1 MQTSLICVVS
11 YIHSHG
17 IGSCHQFKILTWTEE
32 WMLNLSVMWCFLTT
46 VEGLQLLVD
55 ADCTVKWLLIISE
68 SMESATS
75 GCQKQK
81 TKANRNLDF
90 STKTSLDY
98 QLKLRK
104 YPCLPFHFHRKFP
117 ADVF

>member
-1 MQTSLICVVS
+1 MQTSLTCVAS

-32 WMLNLSVMWCFLTT
+32 WMLNLSAMWCFLTA

-68 SMESATS
+68 GMESATS
-75 GCQKQK
+75 GHQKQK
-81 TKANRNLDF
+81 TKANRDLDF
-90 STKTSLDY
+90 STKSSPDY

-104 YPCLPFHFHRKFP
+104 ISSPPFSFSQKVP
-117 ADVF
+117 S